1 MLRPTALDDL
11 VKRWDWRSAST
22 IWIAASPGDVAVA
35 FEQVSMMELPAASGT
50 RHRARDG
57 LGGTAPRPVPPA
69 LTLLADLLDEGYFLL
84 FEEPERELVLGRVG
98 RFWRPGAS
106 ATVAVTGRRAFCD
119 FTQAGYAKAALALQI
134 QPIAPQLGGGCLVGV
149 ESRVIT
155 TDEATRRELSRHQLM
170 GPWATPVGRTELLRV
185 LRQRAEGGAGDA

>member
-11 VKRWDWRSAST
+11 VSRWDWRSAST
-22 IWIAASPGDVAVA
+22 VWVAASAGDVAVA
-35 FEQVSMMELPAASGT
+35 FEQVSMMELPAVRGASHHT
-50 RHRARDG
+50 RDG
-57 LGGTAPRPVPPA
+57 QAAMPAPRAP
-69 LTLLADLLDEGYFLL
+69 TLLQDLLGAGYFLL

-106 ATVAVTGRRAFCD
+106 ATVAVSGRRAFCD
-119 FTQAGYAKAALALQI
+119 FNEVGYAKAALALQI
-134 QPIAPQLGGGCLVGV
+134 QPLPSAVGGGCMVGL

-170 GPWATPVGRTELLRV
+170 GPWATPVGRIELLRV
-185 LRQRAEGGAGDA
+185 LRRRAEGRATAT